1 MRTIRSRTVIGVV
14 VAVLLAGV
22 AGCSKNKVAEQVAA
36 MNTSNNLRLSNMYA
50 AFQNYKAGKG
60 PKDEAEFKEFIKDF
74 DPEKLKMMGIDP
86 SNLDAVFTSERDGKP
101 FKIRYRVGGGRGSVD

>member
-1 MRTIRSRTVIGVV
+1 MRTIRSRTAIGVV
-14 VAVLLAGV
+14 AAVLLAGL
-22 AGCSKNKVAEQVAA
+22 AGCSKNKVGEQVAA

-74 DPEKLKMMGIDP
+74 DPK
-86 SNLDAVFTSERDGKP
+86 N
-101 FKIRYRVGGGRGSVD
+101 